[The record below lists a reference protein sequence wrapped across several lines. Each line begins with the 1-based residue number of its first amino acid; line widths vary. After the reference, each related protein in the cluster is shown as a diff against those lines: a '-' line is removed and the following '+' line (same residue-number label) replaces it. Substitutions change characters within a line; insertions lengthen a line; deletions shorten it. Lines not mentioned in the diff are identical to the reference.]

1 MAAITERLRRAWKCE
16 SGAELLE
23 LAIALPILMLIIGG
37 VIDFGI
43 LFQRYEVVTNAA
55 REGARVAVLPDFGVA
70 DVQARVNSYL
80 AASGLD
86 AVGPAPQVVY
96 TTSEVTPGGPS
107 IDVVRVTVQYPHQ
120 FLLLTPLAGLLGKG
134 GHGDIMLTAASTMRL
149 EVAAAP

>member
-1 MAAITERLRRAWKCE
+1 MAAITPRLRRTLTNE

-70 DVQARVNSYL
+70 DVQARVTSYL

-86 AVGPAPQVVY
+86 AAAPAPQVAY
-96 TTSEVTPGGPS
+96 TTTEVTPGGPTIS
-107 IDVVRVTVQYPHQ
+107 VAKVTVQYPHQ

-134 GHGDIMLTAASTMRL
+134 AHGDLMLTAASTMRL